1 VDVSRQDQR
10 VKILLDV
17 TSVTPPL
24 SGIGRYTLELAR
36 HLPDSDG
43 VEDFAF
49 LRGNQVQ
56 AEFSAGAVSSPR
68 PASRLR
74 QWVKPLLP
82 YKLLLQPYRRYKA
95 RALAGRLRDYQ
106 DYIFHSPN
114 FTLPTLTGRSVV
126 TLHDL
131 SVFHFP
137 DFHPRDRVNYLRD
150 QINYSVERADRL
162 VADSEFVRQELLAL
176 FQLSPAKVI
185 AIALGVDA
193 SFRQHGSRE
202 LAAVMGRHGLAAGSY
217 LLSVGTIEPRK
228 NLAGLL
234 RAYGQLDQPLRR
246 RYPLVV
252 AGGYGWN
259 SGALMAE
266 IRRLRLSGEVIYLDY
281 VPEQELPAI
290 YAGATAFCYFSFYE
304 GFGLP
309 VLEAMSS
316 GVPVVC
322 ANTSALPELVADA
335 GLQVDPHD
343 DRAMAGALRRAL
355 EDGAW
360 RETAR
365 AKGLA
370 RSSGYTW
377 ARTSEQLV
385 EVFRGLASAGE
396 DAVHG

>member
-1 VDVSRQDQR
+1 M
-10 VKILLDV
+10 
-17 TSVTPPL
+17 
-24 SGIGRYTLELAR
+24 AR
-36 HLPDSDG
+36 S
-43 VEDFAF
+43 
-49 LRGNQVQ
+49 
-56 AEFSAGAVSSPR
+56 
-68 PASRLR
+68 
-74 QWVKPLLP
+74 
-82 YKLLLQPYRRYKA
+82 
-95 RALAGRLRDYQ
+95 GRLL
-106 DYIFHSPN
+106 I
-114 FTLPTLTGRSVV
+114 LP
-126 TLHDL
+126 
-131 SVFHFP
+131 
-137 DFHPRDRVNYLRD
+137 
-150 QINYSVERADRL
+150 
-162 VADSEFVRQELLAL
+162 
-176 FQLSPAKVI
+176 PAKVI

-193 SFRQHGSRE
+193 SYRQRDSHE
-202 LAAVMGRHGLAAGSY
+202 LAAVMARYGLTAGGY

-246 RYPLVV
+246 RYPLVI
-252 AGGYGWN
+252 AGSYGWN
-259 SGALMAE
+259 SGQLMGE
-266 IRRLRLSGEVIYLDY
+266 IRRLQLGGEVIYLDY
-281 VPEQELPAI
+281 VAEPELPAI

-322 ANTSALPELVADA
+322 ANSSALPELVADA

-343 DRAMAGALRRAL
+343 DQAMAGALRRAL

-377 ARTSEQLV
+377 ARTSERLV

-396 DAVHG
+396 EAVHG